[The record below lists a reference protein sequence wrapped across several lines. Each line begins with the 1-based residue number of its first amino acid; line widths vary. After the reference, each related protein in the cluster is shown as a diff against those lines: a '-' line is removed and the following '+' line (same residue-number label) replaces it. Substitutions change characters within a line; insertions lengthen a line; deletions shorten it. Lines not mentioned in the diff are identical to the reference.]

1 MLFVVM
7 EDKISFS
14 DHLLSVSRDAFQ
26 NHLQWKLIENSVI
39 LGTDQLRVQVAMQ
52 IQLKTKISEEKNASC
67 ANKETT
73 EIINYIMDA

>member
-52 IQLKTKISEEKNASC
+52 IQLKTKISEEK
-67 ANKETT
+67 KMLLVLTRKQRRL
-73 EIINYIMDA
+73 